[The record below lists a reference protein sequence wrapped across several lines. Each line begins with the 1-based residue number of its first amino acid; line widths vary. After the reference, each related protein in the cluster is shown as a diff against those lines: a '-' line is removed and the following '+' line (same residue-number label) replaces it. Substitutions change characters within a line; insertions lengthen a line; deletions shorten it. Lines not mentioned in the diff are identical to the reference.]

1 MATTPKRKAHAARPS
16 GELTKAALLDAAGRL
31 FATNGLSGV
40 SIAQIA
46 TAAGCYPSQVTY
58 YFGDKEQLLVE
69 VACRDI
75 LALREKV
82 EEAARKA
89 RSSDEAVH
97 GMVKAA
103 LSSSAILSFVQAM
116 MLANSRADLRPM
128 VKETFDA
135 LFTRA
140 EQAATIA
147 MRDHD
152 WVGNVAPAI
161 QGRSFWSTII
171 GIGLERAATG
181 EDFDAVA
188 AERAVASVLGFI
200 EDQD

>member
-1 MATTPKRKAHAARPS
+1 MATTPKRRSSAIRPS
-16 GELTKAALLDAAGRL
+16 GEQTKTALLDAASGL
-31 FATNGLSGV
+31 FAKRGLSGV
-40 SIAQIA
+40 SIAEIA
-46 TAAGCYPSQVTY
+46 EAAGCYPSQVTY

-75 LALREKV
+75 LASREKV
-82 EEAARKA
+82 EEAGRTAQ
-89 RSSDEAVH
+89 SSDEAVH
-97 GMVKAA
+97 GMVDAV
-103 LSSSAILSFVQAM
+103 LSSNAVLTFVQAM

-128 VKETFDA
+128 VKETFDV

-161 QGRSFWSTII
+161 QGRTFWTTII

-181 EDFDAVA
+181 DEFDLAEAEQSVSA
-188 AERAVASVLGFI
+188 ALGFT
-200 EDQD
+200 DDLD